1 MKRHTSQK
9 IHRTPEILRLYEP
22 VVDCI
27 AELFGPNC
35 EVVLNDPYDPSRSVV
50 KIRNG
55 HVTGRTVN
63 SPLTDLGMEILQR
76 KSFRQ
81 KTLGNYFTHLPDG
94 RTLKSNAVLIYNEN
108 RKIVGMLCINFD
120 VTPLMAVD
128 QTLRNL
134 YTDAKHQNVT
144 KHYTEHYQKDIP
156 TLIRRMI
163 DDAVNGHGKKS
174 QAMNKK
180 ERLRVVNELY
190 RRGLFNARGAV
201 RLVAQALGVSN
212 ISIYKYLDEIR

>member
-1 MKRHTSQK
+1 
-9 IHRTPEILRLYEP
+9 
-22 VVDCI
+22 
-27 AELFGPNC
+27 
-35 EVVLNDPYDPSRSVV
+35 VVLNDAHDPSHSVV

-76 KSFRQ
+76 KNFRRM
-81 KTLGNYFTHLPDG
+81 TLGNYFTRLPDG
-94 RTLKSNAVLIYNEN
+94 KTLKSNAVLIYDEHG
-108 RKIVGMLCINFD
+108 KVVGMLCINFD

-128 QTLRNL
+128 QSLRNL
-134 YTDAKHQNVT
+134 YADARPKKVK

-156 TLIRRMI
+156 TLIHRMI
-163 DDAVNGHGKKS
+163 DDAVHKNGKQS
-174 QAMNKK
+174 PRMSKK

-190 RRGLFNARGAV
+190 RRGLFKARGTV

-212 ISIYKYLDEIR
+212 ISIYKYLDEVR